1 MFLFKERPVWTYGMR
16 LPYHTPAQLEAK
28 CRWLKWMWFVL
39 PVTLALGRGD
49 FWTDPYDPTH
59 PSFQWVPVIVI
70 LVWSI
75 GGLVVYFA
83 IRWILKL
90 RANPIV
96 KAVRRNSPSDRGARI
111 PQSLPNQ
118 VRPNYPRA
126 LLQ

>member
-1 MFLFKERPVWTYGMR
+1 MFLFKERPVWTYGLR
-16 LPYHTPAQLEAK
+16 LPYHTPAQLQAK

-49 FWTDPYDPTH
+49 FWTDPYDPAH

-83 IRWILKL
+83 IRWRLGRK
-90 RANPIV
+90 RVQFFPGPVRQDAAANGAADRQSFP
-96 KAVRRNSPSDRGARI
+96 KAL
-111 PQSLPNQ
+111 PQ
-118 VRPNYPRA
+118 
-126 LLQ
+126 